1 MTEEILSIREG
12 FVNDDSVESF
22 QYIEKDTDQGTGSLN
37 NQTELTITYQNQD
50 AWLFPGDSYLKIE
63 GALKTALMQMLQIIA
78 LWLLLIMDY
87 YSCLVMRSI
96 FLVRNK
102 LNILRM

>member
-50 AWLFPGDSYLKIE
+50 AWLFPGDS
-63 GALKTALMQMLQIIA
+63 
-78 LWLLLIMDY
+78 
-87 YSCLVMRSI
+87 
-96 FLVRNK
+96 
-102 LNILRM
+102 